1 MRLNHLIFN
10 DSNKILQSHGTKAS
24 AAAGVNLGSLHG
36 FKDHAVR
43 DQYTTSCQSLI
54 QGIVEGKGK
63 GPLPR
68 DAGLRRQSCA
78 GLWHRLAVSDC
89 FQDICSSSL
98 GVQKNSNSH
107 EDHRQGC

>member
-1 MRLNHLIFN
+1 MVLRPCCQG
-10 DSNKILQSHGTKAS
+10 QS
-24 AAAGVNLGSLHG
+24 
-36 FKDHAVR
+36 

-54 QGIVEGKGK
+54 QGTVEGKGR

-89 FQDICSSSL
+89 FQSSCSAPQGLQKIPIAMRTTEKVFKGSEIYEIKGHRSKADIFK
-98 GVQKNSNSH
+98 GK
-107 EDHRQGC
+107 